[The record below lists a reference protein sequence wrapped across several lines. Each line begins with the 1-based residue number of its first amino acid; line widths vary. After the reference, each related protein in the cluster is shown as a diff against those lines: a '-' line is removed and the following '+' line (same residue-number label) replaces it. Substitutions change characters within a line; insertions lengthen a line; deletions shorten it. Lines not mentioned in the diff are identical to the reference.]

1 MVEKLNRTVADVIPD
16 NLVNSAFKTDSFGV
30 TVASG
35 QGELKRG
42 TVLALNSSG
51 KAVILGTEEE
61 IKSVATKCVANCI
74 LQKNVD
80 ATSAD
85 VVTIAYREGHFN
97 KDALIVKSDYTLT
110 ADDIDVLRTHNIIL
124 SDEI

>member
-1 MVEKLNRTVADVIPD
+1 MVEKLNRTVADVTPD

-35 QGELKRG
+35 QGALKRG

-61 IKSVATKCVANCI
+61 IKNVSTKCTANCI
-74 LQKNVD
+74 LQKDVD

-110 ADDIDVLRTHNIIL
+110 ADDIDTLRTHNIIL

>member
-1 MVEKLNRTVADVIPD
+1 MVEKLNRTVADVTPD

-61 IKSVATKCVANCI
+61 IKNVSTKCVANCI
-74 LQKNVD
+74 LQKDVD